1 LFNEG
6 ESKMG
11 LGISVDTSA
20 YDVVANIKYL
30 ENPLAERVALWILES
45 MEPSDSINSLTQFYL
60 GIHLLRAEY
69 ASMKGLQYSPH
80 DEVSG
85 SVTNLNSHLISHSD
99 TSGWYL
105 PDRFDDPIFA
115 DSDAGYSVSIGSSYK
130 LLDEMLELLAVK
142 DKWPQGFEQLWDALF
157 IAAVA
162 SVVCN
167 KPIRFH

>member
-1 LFNEG
+1 
-6 ESKMG
+6 MG
-11 LGISVDTSA
+11 LGISVDTST
-20 YDVVANIKYL
+20 YEVVANIEDLK
-30 ENPLAERVALWILES
+30 NPLAEAIALMILRS
-45 MEPSDSINSLTQFYL
+45 IEPSDSINSLTQFYL

-69 ASMKGLQYSPH
+69 ASMKGLEYSPH
-80 DEVSG
+80 DEVSE

-130 LLDEMLELLAVK
+130 LLDEMLAVK